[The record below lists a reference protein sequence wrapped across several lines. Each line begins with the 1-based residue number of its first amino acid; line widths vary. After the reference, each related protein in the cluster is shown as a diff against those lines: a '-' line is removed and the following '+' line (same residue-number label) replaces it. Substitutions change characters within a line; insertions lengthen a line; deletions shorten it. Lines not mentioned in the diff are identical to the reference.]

1 VTSRARRTGQ
11 GRLIGWIGW
20 AGLDAIGR
28 LALLTGSTI
37 VFSRLLAPRDFGVT
51 ALVLTLVAVAAVFV
65 GSPFEEALA
74 QRRGVRMAHLRAALG
89 ASWAIGAVILAASI
103 PLGHAL
109 AEHYG
114 EPEFRSLL
122 PVAMAS
128 VFFSGHSDI
137 VTALARRLR
146 RFNDVAY
153 ATLVG
158 HVVGVGVAL
167 AIGLAG
173 YGLWA
178 LIAQRLMVVVA
189 RAVILQWRIG
199 FLVTPSWAPAL
210 VREFGRFAGFSFM
223 ARLAENLTYLAFNN
237 LVQIFYGVAALG
249 QVNMAMRLIE
259 PIRGAIT
266 ATGHNLAFSY
276 FARAGDAARRRARA
290 VSVVSQSA
298 FVTAPVFVGLAAVA
312 PVLLPVVAG
321 PGWDEAVGIA
331 VCLSLASALAAPAGL
346 VYTSFSAGG
355 RPEYSLISLVLGFVA
370 IVVTLASA
378 TALGPISV
386 GLSRVAGDLARA
398 GVAVLA
404 SPEGLDWSRRSR
416 LAALWPAWTCAAA
429 MGAVVTLWTPALPS
443 PAPLTHLA
451 QMIIVGVVVYGALLA
466 LFARPVFDV
475 ISGHLGQIGAPLKRR
490 LAR

>member
-1 VTSRARRTGQ
+1 MTSRARRTGQ

-259 PIRGAIT
+259 PIRAPSPPRGTISPFPILPAP
-266 ATGHNLAFSY
+266 ATRRAA
-276 FARAGDAARRRARA
+276 ARAPFRSYRSRPSSPRR
-290 VSVVSQSA
+290 SSS
-298 FVTAPVFVGLAAVA
+298 
-312 PVLLPVVAG
+312 
-321 PGWDEAVGIA
+321 GWRRSPRFC
-331 VCLSLASALAAPAGL
+331 CLS
-346 VYTSFSAGG
+346 
-355 RPEYSLISLVLGFVA
+355 
-370 IVVTLASA
+370 
-378 TALGPISV
+378 
-386 GLSRVAGDLARA
+386 SRGRA
-398 GVAVLA
+398 GMRRSE
-404 SPEGLDWSRRSR
+404 SPSVCRWPAPSRRP
-416 LAALWPAWTCAAA
+416 PASS
-429 MGAVVTLWTPALPS
+429 TPA
-443 PAPLTHLA
+443 
-451 QMIIVGVVVYGALLA
+451 
-466 LFARPVFDV
+466 FRPGGDRNT
-475 ISGHLGQIGAPLKRR
+475 A
-490 LAR
+490 

>member
-1 VTSRARRTGQ
+1 MTARARRREQ

-20 AGLDAIGR
+20 AGLDAMGR

-89 ASWAIGAVILAASI
+89 ASWAIGAVIIAASI
-103 PLGHAL
+103 PAGHAL
-109 AEHYG
+109 AEQYG

-128 VFFSGHSDI
+128 IFFSGHSDI

-158 HVVGVGVAL
+158 HVVGVGGAL
-167 AIGLAG
+167 VIGLAG

-178 LIAQRLMVVVA
+178 LIAQRLLVVVA
-189 RAVILQWRIG
+189 RAIILQWRVG
-199 FLVTPSWAPAL
+199 HLVTPAWSPAL
-210 VREFGRFAGFSFM
+210 VAEFGRFAGFSFM

-237 LVQIFYGVAALG
+237 LVQIFYGVSALG

-259 PIRGAIT
+259 PIRGAVT

-276 FARAGDAARRRARA
+276 LARAGDAARRQALS

-298 FVTAPVFVGLAAVA
+298 FVTAPIFVGLAAVA
-312 PVLLPVVAG
+312 PLLLPIVAG

-331 VCLSLASALAAPAGL
+331 VCLSLASALAVPAGL

-355 RPEYSLISLVLGFVA
+355 RPEYSLISLIIGFAA
-370 IVVTLASA
+370 IVLVLVSA

-386 GLSRVAGDLARA
+386 GLSRAAGDLARA
-398 GVAVLA
+398 VVALTV
-404 SPEGLDWSRRSR
+404 SGEGHGWARRSR
-416 LAALWPAWTCAAA
+416 LAALWPAWACAAA
-429 MGAVVTLWTPALPS
+429 MGAIVAMAAPS
-443 PAPLTHLA
+443 PPSAAPLLHLA
-451 QMIIVGVVVYGALLA
+451 AMIGVGIIVYAALLA
-466 LFARPVFDV
+466 VAARPVLDL
-475 ISGHLGQIGAPLKRR
+475 ITGQIAQIGAPLKRR
-490 LAR
+490 FAR